1 MTKLRNG
8 YFANSPLLVLSQMD
22 AKAKIRVV
30 PVSLFVGSRACR
42 GATIWINSSTMIISW
57 INDDSF
63 GSFSVEF
70 ERDIESVHH
79 CSITDE
85 SSHRQTKGHYIFF
98 QMKPSYA
105 GKDIATQLPLR
116 TNVIHITSMF
126 AAWLLPI
133 SPFEAVSRL
142 LTVSLASRG
151 RSSVGNGSQQQPTME
166 MVEWNPRK
174 TTGMAAPKRVAQDPS
189 PKKLSEIR
197 PSEVSRVSNSN
208 QIPNPPHPEA
218 SSSAT
223 SSAPLQSSINHN
235 PKRVRSIDG
244 LITHLIS
251 SDQTFDNETMRDW
264 FHEHVSNFPF
274 VTIKFTFV
282 SNVDSY
288 SIAFEGGGAE

>member
-1 MTKLRNG
+1 MSRRKFYTFEIGLLFNESARNG

-105 GKDIATQLPLR
+105 SKDIATQLPLR
-116 TNVIHITSMF
+116 TNFIHITSMF

-151 RSSVGNGSQQQPTME
+151 RSSVLGSE
-166 MVEWNPRK
+166 YDNRY
-174 TTGMAAPKRVAQDPS
+174 TTGATRIGAAF
-189 PKKLSEIR
+189 KKYIHILYQKKFRTVQTRASELVSIVI
-197 PSEVSRVSNSN
+197 SEQKMDYKV
-208 QIPNPPHPEA
+208 
-218 SSSAT
+218 
-223 SSAPLQSSINHN
+223 
-235 PKRVRSIDG
+235 
-244 LITHLIS
+244 
-251 SDQTFDNETMRDW
+251 
-264 FHEHVSNFPF
+264 
-274 VTIKFTFV
+274 
-282 SNVDSY
+282 
-288 SIAFEGGGAE
+288 